1 MSGGVPDKQIKNK
14 KITIVM
20 TALHKNIRMAIKLEC
35 NEFKNWDGWFF
46 LRF

>member
-1 MSGGVPDKQIKNK
+1 MSGGVPNKQIKNK
-14 KITIVM
+14 IIIVM
-20 TALHKNIRMAIKLEC
+20 TALHKNIRIAIKLEC

>member
-1 MSGGVPDKQIKNK
+1 
-14 KITIVM
+14 M

-46 LRF
+46 LRFQQCTVHKIYGTIIINLK